1 MLSEDE
7 MKVIERIE
15 DTFYQDNGKGIKR
28 FQKITL
34 YEDGISDILKL
45 LNIFEKLQKEI
56 EHQKEKRENQKV
68 ELAILNEKQKEMNK
82 LKNTVSSYYG
92 MFKKQEKQIKELQKE
107 NEEKDKEIETL
118 KRDFK
123 IVDQECS
130 RLERK
135 EAKQDKIIDL
145 MAEYMEEN
153 MDEYQLD
160 KIYAKQYNCN
170 GMERNWTRGKEKEVK
185 DIKQYFERKVKKCT
199 EDG

>member
-7 MKVIERIE
+7 MKVMERIE
-15 DTFYQDNGKGIKR
+15 DTFYQDNRKGIKR

-107 NEEKDKEIETL
+107 KEEILNKMKNKYKIALFMVIRNSQTMPKGVELGKSEKEINKMAYETMCEVL
-118 KRDFK
+118 TMLDFK
-123 IVDQECS
+123 
-130 RLERK
+130 R
-135 EAKQDKIIDL
+135 
-145 MAEYMEEN
+145 AEEIYRQGKKAYEE
-153 MDEYQLD
+153 D
-160 KIYAKQYNCN
+160 
-170 GMERNWTRGKEKEVK
+170 
-185 DIKQYFERKVKKCT
+185 
-199 EDG
+199 